1 MSKSHFGNYYLT
13 NIYIYIYFFFFQ
25 LLHNLQVRTLNT
37 WWNSYRDRKK
47 GRPPNYRNKSTK
59 PRKKNLTTKHTFKK

>member
-13 NIYIYIYFFFFQ
+13 NISIYIFFFQ
-25 LLHNLQVRTLNT
+25 LLHNLQVRTLKT

-47 GRPPNYRNKSTK
+47 GRPPNYRKSIK
-59 PRKKNLTTKHTFKK
+59 PRKKNLTAKHTFKK